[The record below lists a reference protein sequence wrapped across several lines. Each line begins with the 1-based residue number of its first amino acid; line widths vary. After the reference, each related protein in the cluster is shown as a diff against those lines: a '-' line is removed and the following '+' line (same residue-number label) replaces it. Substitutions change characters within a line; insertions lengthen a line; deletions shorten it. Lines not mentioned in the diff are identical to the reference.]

1 MTLRGKE
8 GIYVA
13 TEKTYKRASPG
24 RALRGGTRVRGLVGA
39 VEVRIKMEQLD
50 GQERPRVWCA
60 VHVDSKGRRVEPQP
74 KVTQRTVRNLR
85 RRFGKPQKFFGA
97 GS

>member
-1 MTLRGKE
+1 MPLKDIPARRPRRPGPERWHPGPGACWSCRG
-8 GIYVA
+8 V
-13 TEKTYKRASPG
+13 
-24 RALRGGTRVRGLVGA
+24 
-39 VEVRIKMEQLD
+39 IKMEQLD
-50 GQERPRVWCA
+50 GQERPRVPCA